1 MHRAHRGFILEG
13 SKFSTK
19 QFSIIETGAERRT
32 TTWNPKIAF
41 SWRCLQVFYQIGKC
55 SGRSTP
61 TSLCK
66 TDFISGTFNSHPG
79 SFRSISKWRR
89 KWKIGEQIIRLE
101 RVEIVCLFRYRYLRK
116 LQNWPIFQM
125 PLSWRLDISAHHTCK
140 QAQIMDVVNI
150 PCYLI
155 FLSTLLFN
163 APRYPSLLNSLHS
176 FDALSACDDFKALL
190 FLFLCYINIY
200 YIICTPADMN
210 FMICWEISS

>member
-79 SFRSISKWRR
+79 SFHSISKWRR

-125 PLSWRLDISAHHTCK
+125 PLSWRLDISIIH
-140 QAQIMDVVNI
+140 VNKHKLWMLWTSLVI
-150 PCYLI
+150 WYSFLPSCSTRLDILLYWILCIHSMHCLHVMILKHFCSFSYVTLI
-155 FLSTLLFN
+155 F
-163 APRYPSLLNSLHS
+163 
-176 FDALSACDDFKALL
+176 
-190 FLFLCYINIY
+190 
-200 YIICTPADMN
+200 II
-210 FMICWEISS
+210 